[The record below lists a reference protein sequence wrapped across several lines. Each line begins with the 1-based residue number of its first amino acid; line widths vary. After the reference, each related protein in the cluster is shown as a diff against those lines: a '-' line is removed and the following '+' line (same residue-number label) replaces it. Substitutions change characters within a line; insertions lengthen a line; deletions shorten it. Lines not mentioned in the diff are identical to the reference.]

1 MHIPSVIFRCG
12 VLSCALL
19 SGLGVTQSK
28 ARAENLPDYGNLA
41 QVAQPA
47 SVHPQPP
54 ASASTATLADTSA
67 TPNDATKPASGSTTP
82 NPLPSP
88 TRTKIEDD
96 YRIGAGDVLQ
106 ISVWKEP
113 EASIPSIVVRPDGK
127 ITLPLLKDI
136 EVAGLTPREAET
148 GITRGLAGFIT
159 DANVTV
165 IVTGINSKKI
175 YIIGAVKKEGPLAYT
190 YRMTIMQALTE
201 AGGLTDYAKRKK
213 IYVLRAER
221 GKETKIPFD
230 YDAILKG
237 KDPEHVWLLPNDT
250 LVVPH

>member
-1 MHIPSVIFRCG
+1 MKTSPLTVT
-12 VLSCALL
+12 CALV
-19 SGLGVTQSK
+19 GLLFSFGVVRGQEK
-28 ARAENLPDYGNLA
+28 G
-41 QVAQPA
+41 PA
-47 SVHPQPP
+47 SDDKADGLAKNSAKTSVAAMNRDVSKPDSGPAVDRQP
-54 ASASTATLADTSA
+54 SAPSI
-67 TPNDATKPASGSTTP
+67 PTT
-82 NPLPSP
+82 
-88 TRTKIEDD
+88 DD
-96 YRIGAGDVLQ
+96 YRIGPGDVLQ

-136 EVAGLTPREAET
+136 EVAGLTPHEAEKL
-148 GITRGLAGFIT
+148 ITTGLANFIT

-175 YIIGAVKKEGPLAYT
+175 YIIGAVKREGTLAYT

-213 IYVLRAER
+213 IYVLRAQA
-221 GKETKIPFD
+221 GKEIKIAFD
-230 YDAILKG
+230 YDSVLKG
-237 KDPEHVWLLPNDT
+237 THVEHVWLLPNDT